1 MKAEIYVPS
10 SLDDITL
17 GQYMKYVKLETED
30 NKGTPFLM
38 QKAVEIFCNI
48 DLKDIANI
56 RYRSLVEIIEHLDAL
71 FGSKYDFQ
79 QRFTMDGVEYGF
91 VPVLDDLTMGE
102 YVDLDN
108 YYSEWD
114 NMHKAMAVLYR
125 PVTHSKGERYD
136 IEEYKGT
143 AEAHK
148 YLDMPVSVVLGTF
161 LFFFNLSK
169 ELLTITLSCL
179 GEREAEWIPLLHS
192 EGSGVGIRAYMH
204 SLKGMLQELNISPN

>member
-1 MKAEIYVPS
+1 MKAEILVPS
-10 SLDDITL
+10 SLEEVTL
-17 GQYMKYVKLETED
+17 GQYMRYVKLETQE
-30 NKGTPFLM
+30 NQGTPFLM

-56 RYRSLVEIIEHLDAL
+56 RYRSLVEIIEHLDKL
-71 FGSKYDFQ
+71 FAQKAEFVP
-79 QRFTMDGVEYGF
+79 RFTMGGVEYGF

-102 YVDLDN
+102 YIDLDN
-108 YYSEWD
+108 YFTEWD

-125 PVTHSKGERYD
+125 PVTHSKEERYD

-143 AEAHK
+143 DGAEK
-148 YLDMPVSVVLGTF
+148 YKDMPVSVVLGTF
-161 LFFFNLSK
+161 VFFYRLSK
-169 ELLTITLSCL
+169 ELLTATLNCL

-204 SLKGMLQELNISPN
+204 SLKGMLRELNISLN